1 MVTNFLQNAPVGT
14 QVYDRKT
21 KQHYVK
27 VNRDGRTYWKKQ
39 FGSGAHS
46 LLISGRDHTKDDV
59 GKIATTVK
67 GEEVHQA
74 DAVPDYMQERGL
86 WQSNKYFTKENN
98 YIIKDGKYFLP
109 NGTEITN
116 HKFTKGSTYHIDN
129 FDNEIGKG
137 INTDISD
144 TQDFLKWRKRKKD
157 HDLIKSNLKQW
168 KEKGKKEGIDS
179 AVYGSGG
186 TATIGDRITTWET
199 KLNEFGTVKP
209 WIPPSKRATNNQET
223 GDNTSPGTTVK
234 PEERKIDKTNLL
246 EVLQEPL
253 SFNLPASTKSQMIA
267 LQNSGKLT
275 KKQDLSLKNI
285 MDSSSEGIL
294 T

>member
-1 MVTNFLQNAPVGT
+1 MATNFLQNAPVGT

-129 FDNEIGKG
+129 FNNEIGKG
-137 INTDISD
+137 INNDISD
-144 TQDFLKWRKRKKD
+144 TQDFLKWRERKRE
-157 HDLIKSNLKQW
+157 HDRILYNLKGW
-168 KEKGKKEGIDS
+168 KERGERKGIDS
-179 AVYGSGG
+179 KAYSDG
-186 TATIGDRITTWET
+186 TRTIGDLITNWET
-199 KLNEFGTVKP
+199 KLNTFGTVKP
-209 WIPPSKRATNNQET
+209 WIPPSKRDTNNKET
-223 GDNTSPGTTVK
+223 GDTSSPGTEIIPAPTINTNEDLLK
-234 PEERKIDKTNLL
+234 LLSQKQKINTNK
-246 EVLQEPL
+246 LQAIASNPNADPYTK
-253 SFNLPASTKSQMIA
+253 NLAADLTKEIA
-267 LQNSGKLT
+267 NFNSGGVLT
-275 KKQDLSLKNI
+275 
-285 MDSSSEGIL
+285 
-294 T
+294 